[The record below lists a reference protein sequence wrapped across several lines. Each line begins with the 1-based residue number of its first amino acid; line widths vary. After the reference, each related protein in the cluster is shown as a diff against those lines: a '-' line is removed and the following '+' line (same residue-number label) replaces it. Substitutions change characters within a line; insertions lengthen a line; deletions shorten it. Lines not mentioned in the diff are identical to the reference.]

1 MNCNFCGSN
10 VQEGTNFCPS
20 CGNNLS
26 QSTQYMN
33 NNSNTNNQQLSTQN
47 QVQHQAV
54 DFTIQQQILAIR
66 RTYKIKDVNDHEFME
81 ARRPFFNF
89 LQPHFNVTTPD
100 GRPIGDIQG
109 NFFRTTW
116 KIKDAEGNVHA
127 VIHFP
132 LFSFIMKHFT
142 IDTPNGTFQSGDSW
156 FGYKFECFDS
166 AGNMSFVV
174 DKKVLSLHDTYKLQS
189 SGELSP
195 FVTTLSAIAIDERYH
210 KGSSGILG
218 GVGEIGNIIN

>member
-1 MNCNFCGSN
+1 MNCTFCGSN
-10 VQEGTNFCPS
+10 VEEGTNFCPS
-20 CGNNLS
+20 CGNNLRETS
-26 QSTQYMN
+26 QYMN
-33 NNSNTNNQQLSTQN
+33 KNANNNNQQPSTQN

-54 DFTIQQQILAIR
+54 DFTVQQQFFTLR
-66 RTYKIKDVNDHEFME
+66 STYHIKDGNDREFMS

-89 LQPHFNVTTPD
+89 LQPHFDVTTPD

-109 NFFRTTW
+109 NIFRTNW

-132 LFSFIMKHFT
+132 LFAFIMKHFT
-142 IDTPNGTFQSGDSW
+142 IDTPNGQFKSGDSW
-156 FGYKFECFDS
+156 LGWKFECFDS
-166 AGNMSFVV
+166 AGNSSFVV
-174 DKKVLSLHDTYKLQS
+174 DKKVLSLHDTFKIQS

-195 FVTTLSAIAIDERYH
+195 FITTMSAIAIDERYH
-210 KGSSGILG
+210 KGGSGILG